1 MGEVVFLAIVLIVL
15 IAVRVPMA
23 YALGISGALYL
34 IVTPYSIHPPAL
46 LDQMVRGIH
55 SYSFL
60 AVPFFILAGRL
71 FNASGITNRIFDFA
85 MSLVGHIKGGM
96 GHVNIVASVIFSGM
110 SGAAVADTAG
120 LGLIEIQAMKR
131 DGYKASF
138 AACITA
144 ASATIGP
151 IIPPSVTLII
161 YGVLAGASIGRL
173 FIAGIVPGLLLAL
186 ALMVT
191 VYIMA
196 LRNPAS
202 MPTRRRATPA
212 VMLKS
217 FKGALLPLFAP
228 VIILG
233 GILFGITTP
242 TEAGVVAVIYAVLL
256 GLVYRE
262 FKLEGLG
269 DVFIKT
275 VTQVGAVMLILAGAR
290 VFSYVMTIER
300 VPALMTEAVL
310 GFTESPIVLL
320 LILNVL
326 LLILGM
332 FMNSSTIL
340 VLTVPILVP
349 LLQDFGIDLVHFG
362 QVITLNVM
370 IGMLTPPLGVT
381 LYIASGIAEVPFQQT
396 LRDIIPFYIPLV
408 VVLLLITL
416 IPDIVL
422 WLPNLMMG

>member
-1 MGEVVFLAIVLIVL
+1 MNPVIIIVLLLIVL
-15 IAVRVPMA
+15 IIFRMPMA
-23 YALGISGALYL
+23 YALGISGTAYL
-34 IVTPYSIHPPAL
+34 LINPYGIYPPAL

-96 GHVNIVASVIFSGM
+96 GHVNIIASVIFSGM

-120 LGLIEIQAMKR
+120 LGLIEIEAMKR

-161 YGVLAGASIGRL
+161 YGVLSGASIGRL
-173 FIAGIVPGLLLAL
+173 FIAGIIPGLTLAL
-186 ALMVT
+186 ALMIT

-196 LRNPAS
+196 VRDPENLPSRPRQ
-202 MPTRRRATPA
+202 PLPEVWR
-212 VMLKS
+212 S
-217 FKGALLPLFAP
+217 FKAALLPILAP

-233 GILFGITTP
+233 GIAFGVTTP
-242 TEAGVVAVIYAVLL
+242 TEAGVVAVLYAVFL

-262 FKLEGLG
+262 LKMEGLG

-275 VTQVGAVMLILAGAR
+275 TTQVGAVMMILAGAR
-290 VFSYVMTIER
+290 VFSYIMTIER
-300 VPALMTEAVL
+300 IPTLLTEAVL
-310 GFTESPIVLL
+310 GFTSSPIVLL
-320 LILNVL
+320 LILNVVI
-326 LLILGM
+326 LILGM

-381 LYIASGIAEVPFQQT
+381 LYIAGGIADVPFGQMI
-396 LRDIIPFYIPLV
+396 RDIVPFYIPLV

-416 IPDIVL
+416 IPEIVL
-422 WLPNLMMG
+422 WLPNLLMG